1 VATIEELLGSRSMGE
16 KDAGELDGGNLGDTG
31 LEGHIVHWSEVLD
44 RWVKGV
50 DTRLGRL
57 SDLNGQP
64 EPLDG
69 QPQPMHDRGDP
80 EPGGEQ

>member
-1 VATIEELLGSRSMGE
+1 MGE
-16 KDAGELDGGNLGDTG
+16 KDAGELDGGNLGDSG

-50 DTRLGRL
+50 DMRLGRL
-57 SDLNGQP
+57 SDFDPVAGQP
-64 EPLDG
+64 LPMQDPGDG
-69 QPQPMHDRGDP
+69 

>member
-1 VATIEELLGSRSMGE
+1 MGE

-44 RWVKGV
+44 RWVRGV
-50 DTRLGRL
+50 DMRLGRL
-57 SDLNGQP
+57 SDFNGQP

-69 QPQPMHDRGDP
+69 PTQDTGDA
-80 EPGGEQ
+80 EPSGGAIAGS

>member
-1 VATIEELLGSRSMGE
+1 MGE

-50 DTRLGRL
+50 DVRLGRL
-57 SDLNGQP
+57 SDFDGQA

-69 QPQPMHDRGDP
+69 HALPTQDTGDA
-80 EPGGEQ
+80 EPGGGAVAGS